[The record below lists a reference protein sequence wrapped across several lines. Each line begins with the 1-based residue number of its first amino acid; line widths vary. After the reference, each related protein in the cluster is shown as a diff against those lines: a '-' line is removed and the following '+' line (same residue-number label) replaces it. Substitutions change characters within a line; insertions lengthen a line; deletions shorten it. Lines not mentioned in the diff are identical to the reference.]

1 MRGRAGGG
9 ASGADRATGN
19 SGRLPAR
26 RDGLSEGFSGGHDEA
41 PGVAMAQD
49 PAHGRMVEVGA
60 EHGREALRLGAD
72 PLREQLASLSQ
83 DADLT
88 LSGAMY
94 ATMSSGRPAGV
105 MPSGIQEMTRTPTPR
120 REP

>member
-1 MRGRAGGG
+1 
-9 ASGADRATGN
+9 
-19 SGRLPAR
+19 
-26 RDGLSEGFSGGHDEA
+26 
-41 PGVAMAQD
+41 MAQD

-94 ATMSSGRPAGV
+94 ATMSGGRPAGFI
-105 MPSGIQEMTRTPTPR
+105 SSWLQEITRTPTHR